1 MIFDPWT
8 QVTTRRG
15 FPADEAISALQKEI
29 RRGHA
34 ENAALLAYE
43 LATTSRELEQKLW
56 DRLCVISV
64 EDIGFGDVSAPVLIE
79 SLDRLRQRFQYGEG
93 DRTVFAIQAV
103 RYLCRCDK
111 DRSSDEM
118 LNWMRLSDAKPETLP
133 VIPDYA
139 IDMHTRRGIE
149 AGRGPLDFWNEGSH
163 VAPELSK
170 RDTTYRKRLGK
181 LVKPGAQTKPGDT
194 TQKRRFKRA

>member
-1 MIFDPWT
+1 MTFDPWT

-15 FPADEAISALQKEI
+15 VPADEAISALQKEI
-29 RRGHA
+29 RRGHV

-43 LATTSRELEQKLW
+43 LATTSRELEQKMW

-79 SLDRLRQRFQYGEG
+79 SLDRLRERFQYGEG
-93 DRTVFAIQAV
+93 DRIVFAIHAV
-103 RYLCRCDK
+103 RYLCGCAK

-118 LNWMRLSDAKPETLP
+118 LNWMRMSDAKPEAQP

-149 AGRGPLDFWNEGSH
+149 LGRGPNEFWTEGSK
-163 VAPELSK
+163 VAPELAK
-170 RDTTYRKRLGK
+170 RDTAYLKRILKLLRVGSGDRK
-181 LVKPGAQTKPGDT
+181 PTA
-194 TQKRRFKRA
+194 RARSRKV